1 MPFALDSSC
10 IVALLSAWHPHSQA
24 VSAEVNSLLET
35 DPPLV
40 IPAPALLEAYSV
52 LTRMP
57 PPYRAAPKAA
67 LEVLRNLLSCAVI
80 TSLKPDEYWPELER
94 CAASGICG
102 GAVHDAIIA
111 ACARN
116 SEAGKLLTLNLN
128 HFARFASSELSILT
142 PR

>member
-10 IVALLSAWHPHSQA
+10 IVALLSAWHPNSQA

-57 PPYRAAPKAA
+57 PPYRAAPRTTLEA
-67 LEVLRNLLSCAVI
+67 LRDLLSSAVI
-80 TSLKPDEYWPELER
+80 TSLKPDEYWPELEQ

-111 ACARN
+111 ACARQ
-116 SEAGKLLTLNLN
+116 SGAGKLLTLNLN
-128 HFARFASSELSILT
+128 HFARFAGSELSILT